1 MHTRARAHTHTHKP
15 NEKHPWHFTSSIHLG
30 AHRYERN
37 EPTPHKHTRTSTP
50 IIITM
55 ALPTTSAYDDEFG
68 EAIEHILNCSLNASL
83 PEDATRTAE
92 DFARAAY
99 CGYTY
104 NDELFWE
111 EGVRYHGHC
120 MCACA
125 LRRPLPLHARTHVR
139 MHAQVPYSYK
149 TEEVYCPD
157 SDTYH
162 ILDCNGTAGLQSY
175 TCPVSEVAAACR
187 YWDKVNMSWSSEGC
201 TLWKSDRANGVAYC
215 NCTHL
220 TDYAAQELATLSANT
235 AVFTSVTSSSRDR
248 H

>member
-1 MHTRARAHTHTHKP
+1 M
-15 NEKHPWHFTSSIHLG
+15 
-30 AHRYERN
+30 Y
-37 EPTPHKHTRTSTP
+37 
-50 IIITM
+50 
-55 ALPTTSAYDDEFG
+55 
-68 EAIEHILNCSLNASL
+68 
-83 PEDATRTAE
+83 
-92 DFARAAY
+92 
-99 CGYTY
+99 
-104 NDELFWE
+104 
-111 EGVRYHGHC
+111 
-120 MCACA
+120 
-125 LRRPLPLHARTHVR
+125 
-139 MHAQVPYSYK
+139 AQVPYSYK

-248 H
+248 R